1 MVKRTYEKTAKDL
14 ENGEDLKYLVKDK
27 RKDWR
32 ISPSRVRR
40 RQRRYENRI
49 VKRLLSEYVNDS
61 NEI

>member
-14 ENGEDLKYLVKDK
+14 VDGEDLKCLVKDK

-32 ISPSRVRR
+32 ASPSRVRR

-49 VKRLLSEYVNDS
+49 VKRLLSEYVTDN
-61 NEI
+61 N

>member
-14 ENGEDLKYLVKDK
+14 VDGEDLNCLVKDK

-32 ISPSRVRR
+32 ASPSRVRR

-49 VKRLLSEYVNDS
+49 VKRLLSEYVTDKN
-61 NEI
+61 